1 MGLSSY
7 LGLTGGFDA
16 QSEVRRLRREVDLL
30 KQQVEMLA
38 RAQQVDLGRVQPPLP
53 VSKAVI
59 ALLAQGKDI
68 AAIKA
73 HREETGLGLA
83 EAKQDIDEAKARR
96 LR

>member
-1 MGLSSY
+1 MGLASY

-16 QSEVRRLRREVDLL
+16 QSEVRRLRREVAVLTE
-30 KQQVEMLA
+30 QVDMLA
-38 RAQQVDLGRVQPPLP
+38 RAANVDLSRVQPPPP
-53 VSKAVI
+53 VSHTVLG
-59 ALLAQGKDI
+59 LLAQGKDI

-83 EAKQDIDEAKARR
+83 EAKQDVDEAKARR